1 MAKHFQPVGRSAV
14 HVLAR
19 LAAQNIIKE
28 KLRDQGVRLSLV
40 PIREIT
46 EKAQVYLEQHPELFE
61 QALERVA
68 DHAESSTEKTQQF
81 STTSTI
87 FRRS

>member
-1 MAKHFQPVGRSAV
+1 MAKSFSHIGRSAV

-19 LAAQNIIKE
+19 LAARNAIKE
-28 KLRDQGVRLSLV
+28 KLRDDGVRLSLV

>member
-46 EKAQVYLEQHPELFE
+46 EQAQQYLAEHPELFD
-61 QALERVA
+61 QARERALRLGMIAPPMVTP
-68 DHAESSTEKTQQF
+68 DCPRAEHNS
-81 STTSTI
+81 
-87 FRRS
+87 